1 MNPKNIV
8 ELFHTTLLDIGK
20 IKFGAFKLKLHEKNP
35 DAPLS
40 PIYLNIRDLPEWV
53 YALAGDIL
61 HELSAQEGIT
71 DFDYVIGIPKAG
83 EPIGRA
89 FAKAVG
95 KPLLRIEKS
104 EGADGRKITSHSLDP
119 FETGKKMVLVDD
131 LITKADTKREAIES
145 VEANGLEVVATLVL
159 YDREQGGLQELNQSG
174 RKVCA
179 VARLSEMLD
188 FFVREKKI
196 PQEKKDAIMAYIAAN

>member
-1 MNPKNIV
+1 MDIKRV
-8 ELFHTTLLDIGK
+8 EHFHTVLFLLEK
-20 IKFGAFKLKLHEKNP
+20 IRFGTFRIKLHEKNP
-35 DAPLS
+35 EAPFS
-40 PIYLNIRDLPEWV
+40 PIYLNIRDLPECV

-104 EGADGRKITSHSLDP
+104 EGTDGRKITSNILDP
-119 FETGKKMVLVDD
+119 FEKGKKVVLVDD

-174 RKVCA
+174 RKVYA
-179 VARLSEMLD
+179 VARLSEMLE
-188 FFVREKKI
+188 FFVYDKKI
-196 PQEKKDAIMAYIAAN
+196 PQEKKDEIMAYIATN

>member
-1 MNPKNIV
+1 MKTKNKI
-8 ELFHTTLLDIGK
+8 EHFHASLFDLRK

-40 PIYLNIRDLPEWV
+40 PIYLNIRELPEWV
-53 YALAGDIL
+53 YTLAGDIL
-61 HELSAQEGIT
+61 HDLVVLENIP

-89 FAKAVG
+89 FAKAVN
-95 KPLLRIEKS
+95 KPLLRIEKI
-104 EGADGRKITSHSLDP
+104 EGQDGRKITSNILDQ
-119 FETGKKMVLVDD
+119 FEKGKKVVLVDD
-131 LITKADTKREAIES
+131 LITKADTKREAIQS
-145 VEANGLEVVATLVL
+145 VEENGLEVVGTLVL
-159 YDREQGGLQELNQSG
+159 YDREQGGLEELNRTG

-179 VARLSEMLD
+179 VARLGEMLD

-196 PQEKKDAIMAYIAAN
+196 PQEKKDEIMEYIAAN